1 MREQLAIEYSY
12 LSDGESIGGQ
22 LCPACKGG
30 GSGEH
35 SMSVS
40 RRQEMLLWKCH
51 RSSCGFSGYRAS
63 KTIGAIDYH
72 GGGTKVPTTKGV
84 VGRIYYKE
92 ATKLPAEI
100 VEALSTKYHLNRRQ
114 LSCLGWDEDTNR
126 VALPVF
132 NAESEVLGCVLRSEN
147 GATPKALSYTEENAI
162 ALFRNPSSTSL
173 IIVED
178 IYSALRASEYMNA
191 AAILGT
197 YLNPERVD
205 TLAYLRCKKNYLAL
219 DADAYDKTIKY
230 VQQYRNSLPMV
241 PVKIDKDIKN
251 HSEDELK
258 GLMNELKSNS

>member
-1 MREQLAIEYSY
+1 MREQLAIEYSH
-12 LSDGESIGGQ
+12 LADGESVGGQ

-30 GSGEH
+30 GSGEY

-51 RSSCGFSGYRAS
+51 RASCGFSGYRAS

-92 ATKLPAEI
+92 ADKLPQE
-100 VEALSTKYHLNRRQ
+100 VMETLVRKYSLNRRQ
-114 LSCLGWDEDTNR
+114 LSYLGWDEDSNR

-132 NAESEVLGCVLRSEN
+132 NAESEVLGCVLRSES
-147 GATPKALSYTEENAI
+147 GDTPKALSYTEENAV
-162 ALFRNPSSTSL
+162 ALFRNHSSDEL

-178 IYSALRASEYMNA
+178 IYSALRASEYVNA
-191 AAILGT
+191 VAILGT
-197 YLNPERVD
+197 YLNQERVD
-205 TLAYLRCKKNYLAL
+205 TLKYLRCKKNYLAL

-230 VQQYRNSLPMV
+230 VQQYRNFFPMI

-251 HSEDELK
+251 HTEEELR
-258 GLMNELKSNS
+258 GLIYEIGTNS

>member
-1 MREQLAIEYSY
+1 MREQMAIEYSY
-12 LSDGESIGGQ
+12 LADGDTLGGQ

-35 SMSVS
+35 SMSIS
-40 RRQEMLLWKCH
+40 RRGGSLLWKCH
-51 RSSCGFSGYRAS
+51 RSSCGFSGYRVS
-63 KTIGAIDYH
+63 KEAGAISYH

-92 ATKLPAEI
+92 AAKLPEEI
-100 VEALSTKYHLNRRQ
+100 MEALSTKYYLNKRQ
-114 LSCLGWDEDTNR
+114 LSLLGWDEDTKR

-132 NAESEVLGCVLRSEN
+132 NAESEVLGCVLRSEQ
-147 GATPKALSYTEENAI
+147 GDMPKALSYTEESAV
-162 ALFRNPSSTSL
+162 ALFRNPSSTNL

-191 AAILGT
+191 VAILGT

-230 VQQYRNSLPMV
+230 VREYRTQLPMI
-241 PVKIDKDIKN
+241 PVKIEKDLKN
-251 HSEDELK
+251 MDHDELK
-258 GLMNELKSNS
+258 ETLSERANY